1 MGSVRQQIACKIR
14 NARIEDHADI
24 RSLLSAVG
32 LPTQDLSN
40 ERFEHFIVC
49 MADDVVAG
57 VVGLEHYGSSALVRS
72 LAVAEPYRS
81 KGIAVKL
88 LLKIERHARQMGVT
102 MLFTMT
108 TTAQRYLEKQGFVV
122 IERSEVP
129 EDVRGSTQFRQLC
142 PETAVCLAKPVWQRC
157 LESEGVA

>member
-1 MGSVRQQIACKIR
+1 MDSARQQSTCKTR
-14 NARIEDHADI
+14 NARSEDHADI

-81 KGIAVKL
+81 KGIAVNL
-88 LLKIERHARQMGVT
+88 LLGIENHARKMGVT
-102 MLFTMT
+102 MLFTLT

-122 IERSEVP
+122 IERSDVPAEV
-129 EDVRGSTQFRQLC
+129 RASAQFSELC
-142 PETAVCLAKPVWQRC
+142 PETARCLAKPI
-157 LESEGVA
+157 A